1 MFAVCNQA
9 FAVQLTLFPTS
20 VSLTCQLFILKE
32 GIDWLDRIPR
42 ILFQIF
48 QIKMFLMLCCFSSGY
63 HSSISLHSFRVV
75 YLIRQKGPEK
85 SGEYADHPESVS
97 EIFRNK
103 NKTERHKTS
112 SNFVV
117 LLHNNLRLITCNCT

>member
-1 MFAVCNQA
+1 MFAVCSQA

-48 QIKMFLMLCCFSSGY
+48 FSFQND
-63 HSSISLHSFRVV
+63 LN
-75 YLIRQKGPEK
+75 
-85 SGEYADHPESVS
+85 A
-97 EIFRNK
+97 
-103 NKTERHKTS
+103 
-112 SNFVV
+112 
-117 LLHNNLRLITCNCT
+117 LLL